1 MIQGGV
7 VVNGNDSMPIAEI
20 VNLLLKEIQVPTLQS
35 IPYNTYQKIAT
46 TLENLQMCRYQG
58 MEAIIRDTMVEMIS
72 TVSAFLLEVRH
83 LKVLNKQGALSSV
96 SSSSPS
102 DTAITHIRN
111 TAAAIDYSKLTEEEK
126 YILDADKESEGRRN
140 DILAA
145 IIRGRPKVLESI
157 SKRVRFKQIVV
168 RFVKPM
174 ELFMG
179 VDMKRYGPFRQEDVA
194 VIPFENARSLIESNH
209 AIHLQSTY
217 Q

>member
-1 MIQGGV
+1 MTQGGA

-35 IPYNTYQKIAT
+35 IPYNTYQKMAT
-46 TLENLQMCRYQG
+46 ILENLQMYRYQG
-58 MEAIIRDTMVEMIS
+58 MEATIRDIMVEMIS

-83 LKVLNKQGALSSV
+83 LKVLNKQGAV
-96 SSSSPS
+96 S
-102 DTAITHIRN
+102 TAITHIQN
-111 TAAAIDYSKLTEEEK
+111 TTAAIDYSKLTEEEK
-126 YILDADKESEGRRN
+126 YILDADKELDGRRN
-140 DILAA
+140 DILVA
-145 IIRGRPKVLESI
+145 IIRGRPKVLELI

-168 RFVKPM
+168 RFVRPM

-179 VDMKRYGPFRQEDVA
+179 VDMRRYGPFRQEDVA

-209 AIHLQSTY
+209 AIHVQSIY